1 MKEEEMKRIRPF
13 GIVAQGLAAGLIGTA
28 CMTVLQEVMARRHRR
43 AVAMGHPVE
52 EIDPWERAPAPAK
65 LARRVSEGV
74 LHRDIPA
81 ERISFFTNA
90 VHWAFGAQMGIAYAL
105 LERLARGRP
114 ALRGPL
120 FGLAV
125 WAQSY
130 ATLVPLGLYK
140 WPWHYRRGAIA
151 KDVSYH
157 LLYGSGVAAGYRLVT
172 RAK

>member
-1 MKEEEMKRIRPF
+1 MTKIRPLR
-13 GIVAQGLAAGLIGTA
+13 IISAGLAAGLVGTA
-28 CMTVLQEVMARRHRR
+28 CMTALQEVMARRHRR

-52 EIDPWERAPAPAK
+52 DIDPWERAPASAK
-65 LARRVSEGV
+65 LARRVSEGA

-90 VHWAFGAQMGIAYAL
+90 VHWGFGAQMGIVYAL
-105 LERLARGRP
+105 LQAVARGKP
-114 ALRGPL
+114 AIRGPL

-125 WAQSY
+125 WAPSY

-140 WPWHYRRGAIA
+140 WPWHYRAGAIA

>member
-1 MKEEEMKRIRPF
+1 MTNFRPLHV
-13 GIVAQGLAAGLIGTA
+13 VARGLAAGIVGTA
-28 CMTVLQEVMARRHRR
+28 CMTALQEVMARRRRR

-52 EIDPWERAPAPAK
+52 DIDPWERAPAPAK
-65 LARRVSEGV
+65 LARMVTERA

-81 ERISFFTNA
+81 ERIPFFTNA
-90 VHWAFGAQMGIAYAL
+90 VHWAFGIQMGIVFV
-105 LERLARGRP
+105 LAETVSRGRP

-140 WPWHYRRGAIA
+140 WPWQYRAGAIA

-157 LLYGSGVAAGYRLVT
+157 LLYGTGTAAGYELFARK
-172 RAK
+172 R

>member
-1 MKEEEMKRIRPF
+1 MTKTRP
-13 GIVAQGLAAGLIGTA
+13 VALVARGVTAGLVGTA
-28 CMTVLQEVMARRHRR
+28 CMTVLQEVAARRHRR
-43 AVAMGHPVE
+43 ALAMGHPVE
-52 EIDPWERAPAPAK
+52 DIDPWERAPAPAK
-65 LARRVSEGV
+65 LARLVSERV
-74 LHRDIPA
+74 LHRDIPP
-81 ERISFFTNA
+81 ERIEFFTNA
-90 VHWAFGAQMGIAYAL
+90 VHWGFGAQMGIAYAYL
-105 LERLARGRP
+105 QTVAGGKP

-140 WPWHYRRGAIA
+140 WPWHYRAGAIA

-172 RAK
+172 RGT

>member
-1 MKEEEMKRIRPF
+1 MTSIRPLQV
-13 GIVAQGLAAGLIGTA
+13 VARGLAAGLVGTA

-43 AVAMGHPVE
+43 AVAMGHPME
-52 EIDPWERAPAPAK
+52 DIDPWERAPAPAK
-65 LARRVSEGV
+65 LARMVSERA
-74 LHRDIPA
+74 LHLEIPA

-105 LERLARGRP
+105 VQTLARGRP
-114 ALRGPL
+114 TSRGPL

-140 WPWHYRRGAIA
+140 WPWHYRAGAIT

-157 LLYGSGVAAGYRLVT
+157 LLYGSGVAAGYQLVT
-172 RAK
+172 RRK